1 MSLRDFP
8 CSAPVD
14 DLNLKQDMMRK
25 ESVTYFLVSFF
36 QYPSEYNLM
45 SDFDLM
51 FKNARHYNEEGSQ
64 VYTDAI
70 TLEKALKARWRII
83 NQAAGTPKAS
93 KT

>member
-1 MSLRDFP
+1 
-8 CSAPVD
+8 
-14 DLNLKQDMMRK
+14 
-25 ESVTYFLVSFF
+25 
-36 QYPSEYNLM
+36 M

-64 VYTDAI
+64 VYSDAI

-93 KT
+93 KTYVTCCLIM